1 MTPRQIPMTPKLYD
15 ILKTWIDGDKSDHPW
30 VFWHRY
36 YSRKENKYVEGK
48 YTDRKTFMKSLYR
61 KAKVKYFRFHPLRHF
76 GASML
81 EKANVPVRTIQD
93 LLGHENRTTT
103 EIYLHSFKGSDR
115 KAMDIL
121 GAALS

>member
-1 MTPRQIPMTPKLYD
+1 MTQKLYD
-15 ILKTWIDGDKSDHPW
+15 ILKKRIDSDESGHPW

-36 YSRKENKYVEGK
+36 YSRKNKGYVEGK
-48 YTDRKTFMKSLYR
+48 YTDRKTFMRNLCK
-61 KAKVKYFRFHPLRHF
+61 KANVKYFRFHPLRHF

-81 EKANVPVRTIQD
+81 EKAGVPVRTIQD

-115 KAMDIL
+115 KAMDL
-121 GAALS
+121 LETALS